1 MSIGEGVALA
11 GLILTVLTM
20 LGGATWWMASL
31 YSLVRKIADDLH
43 NVIASN
49 VVEHARIW
57 EAMSKKVDKE

>member
-11 GLILTVLTM
+11 GLVLTVLSV
-20 LGGATWWMASL
+20 LGGAVWWMASL

-57 EAMSKKVDKE
+57 EAIERKADKE